1 MAASV
6 QGMLNN
12 QLVSKAI
19 SFAFEQM
26 DIWRQISQRLFVN

>member
-1 MAASV
+1 
-6 QGMLNN
+6 MLNN

-26 DIWRQISQRLFVN
+26 DIWRQISQRLCVN